1 MYSLSAIV
9 ICVLSFIVA
18 CGAAFA
24 ICKWAF
30 SKDTEIENRRRAAAK
45 LAAKLQAYGL
55 KKTPEFLID
64 YSIGD
69 YSGMAKKIHDLAE
82 LFLSG
87 EEHVLK
93 ELDDV
98 YQNVLAEQLKTEA
111 GRALIAAKLHDA
123 VQETDPSATQN
134 APAATVASTK
144 S

>member
-1 MYSLSAIV
+1 MYSMSAIV

-24 ICKWAF
+24 LAKWLFA
-30 SKDTEIENRRRAAAK
+30 KDTEIENRRRAAAK
-45 LAAKLQAYGL
+45 LAAKLQQYGL

-64 YSIGD
+64 YSVGD
-69 YSGMAKKIHDLAE
+69 YSGMAKKIHDLAD

-87 EEHVLK
+87 EEHVMK
-93 ELDDV
+93 ELDSV
-98 YQNVLAEQLKTEA
+98 YQNVLAEKLKTEE
-111 GRALIAAKLHDA
+111 GRALIAAKLHDS

-134 APAATVASTK
+134 APAATVSAK